1 MTLTCHEVWVLL
13 PDLQNI
19 LIRVLLALLRLLSDP
34 SVLRINDPSRLVR
47 TAIEVAFIKTLQ
59 RLLAEV

>member
-19 LIRVLLALLRLLSDP
+19 LIRVLLALLLLLSDP

-47 TAIEVAFIKTLQ
+47 TAIEVAFI
-59 RLLAEV
+59 